1 MSSTVAYSDAH
12 ITGFFGVAID
22 GNGKTPSSN
31 AGEESDGEASFGT
44 TAGTVRSDEGLRG
57 ELLPLPEVITATPSV
72 DGERLS
78 VIVTDGLRGRS
89 GRDNMTDSWLLVLLI
104 FCFDDS
110 GMVTGRFTGF
120 DGTGFTGTGSE
131 KSTIS

>member
-12 ITGFFGVAID
+12 ITGFFGVAIN

-104 FCFDDS
+104 FLL
-110 GMVTGRFTGF
+110 
-120 DGTGFTGTGSE
+120 
-131 KSTIS
+131 